1 MPYQRGGPAGTTIRA
16 ERFRAALQT
25 RVLGRAGL
33 GERDN
38 LRALFLER
46 GTATLRPA
54 DAAPMVVTGPAMGW
68 FPWRD
73 DMRLDLAAGAQGT
86 HLLLGA
92 GTLGRVLQH
101 RPEEPELRFSAGR
114 MAVLRLEDD
123 VPARAMAAAC
133 FGGILTETVKPGP
146 MAQGVAQSL
155 LHILLV
161 QFHRAQ
167 TRGQPG
173 EGPGPS
179 TLAAHFTAL
188 VEAHFRDRWTVAR
201 YALALGVSRD
211 RLNDI
216 CQRAHG
222 RSSARLI
229 RDRLVLEAR
238 IYLESSS
245 LTLDQI
251 AAALGFASAAQFNSF
266 FRLMEDRPP
275 GRYRTDQRRAAGEGQ
290 VRLSAPYDWP

>member
-1 MPYQRGGPAGTTIRA
+1 
-16 ERFRAALQT
+16 
-25 RVLGRAGL
+25 
-33 GERDN
+33 
-38 LRALFLER
+38 
-46 GTATLRPA
+46 
-54 DAAPMVVTGPAMGW
+54 MGW

-114 MAVLRLEDD
+114 MAVVRLDD
-123 VPARAMAAAC
+123 DGPRARWLPPVSGASWPKPSSPARWRRGSRNPCCMC
-133 FGGILTETVKPGP
+133 
-146 MAQGVAQSL
+146 
-155 LHILLV
+155 LLV
-161 QFHRAQ
+161 QFHRGQ
-167 TRGQPG
+167 VRGQAG
-173 EGPGPS
+173 EGTGQS
-179 TLAAHFTAL
+179 TLAARFTAL

-201 YALALGVSRD
+201 YAAALGVSRD

-251 AAALGFASAAQFNSF
+251 AAALGFASAAQFNTF
-266 FRLMEDRPP
+266 FRQMEDRPP
-275 GRYRTDQRRAAGEGQ
+275 GRYRADQYRAARAGQ
-290 VRLSAPYDWP
+290 ARLSAPYDWP

>member
-1 MPYQRGGPAGTTIRA
+1 MPQHRAGLSGTTIRA

-54 DAAPMVVTGPAMGW
+54 DAAPMVITGPAMGW

-114 MAVLRLEDD
+114 LAVVRLDD
-123 VPARAMAAAC
+123 DSPARAMAAAC
-133 FGGILTETVKPGP
+133 FGGILAETIKPGP
-146 MAQGVAQSL
+146 MAQGVAQSM
-155 LHILLV
+155 LHVLLV
-161 QFHRAQ
+161 QFHRGQ
-167 TRGQPG
+167 PRGQTG
-173 EGPGPS
+173 EGTGQS
-179 TLAAHFTAL
+179 TLAARFTAL

-201 YALALGVSRD
+201 YATALGVSRD

-266 FRLMEDRPP
+266 FRQMEDRPP
-275 GRYRTDQRRAAGEGQ
+275 GRYRTDQRRAAREGQ
-290 VRLSAPYDWP
+290 ARLSAPYDWP